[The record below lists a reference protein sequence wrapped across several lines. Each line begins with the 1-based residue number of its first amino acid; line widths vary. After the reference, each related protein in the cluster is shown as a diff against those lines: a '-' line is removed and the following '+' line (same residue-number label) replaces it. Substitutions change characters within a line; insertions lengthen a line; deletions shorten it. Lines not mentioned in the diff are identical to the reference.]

1 MLKRFT
7 EEEALAFL
15 SAGSLGHLGCITQE
29 GPYVVPTNYIFH
41 DGNIYIHSLKGA
53 KIEALRQNPKVCLQ
67 VDKLENEYKWRSAI
81 AFGQYEEITNPDER
95 YWFMRR
101 ILVRFPH
108 LTPVES
114 MVSEEEQDQIVIFR
128 IRIESVSTVGEG

>member
-7 EEEALAFL
+7 EEEARSLL
-15 SAGSLGHLGCITQE
+15 NDSCLGHLGCITE
-29 GPYVVPTNYIFH
+29 KGPYIVPINYIFH
-41 DGNIYIHSLKGA
+41 EGNIYVHSLKGA

-67 VDKLENEYKWRSAI
+67 VDCLETEYKWRSAI
-81 AFGQYEEITNPDER
+81 AFGKYEELTNPDER

-114 MVSEEEQDQIVIFR
+114 IASADDQDKIVIFR
-128 IRIESVSTVGEG
+128 IRIESLSAVGEG